1 MGAASAGGLAG
12 GAGLGLLVAT
22 LLAGGTGGLSL
33 AAAGLGMGV
42 GGAIGGSAGAA
53 VDANQSAQKTKGQQN
68 ALLTQ
73 QQQQATALQNQLLQT
88 PKTISPDNFLATKAS
103 QLAKLRLGLSSTIT
117 GTGGVPSAVLS
128 SPTLQPGGQGNQ
140 KLGA

>member
-12 GAGLGLLVAT
+12 GAGLGLLVAA
-22 LLAGGTGGLSL
+22 LLAPETGGLSL
-33 AAAGLGMGV
+33 SAAGLGMGV

-53 VDANQSAQKTKGQQN
+53 VDANQAAQKAKGQQN

-128 SPTLQPGGQGNQ
+128 SPTLQPGGQGSQ

>member
-1 MGAASAGGLAG
+1 MGVASAGGLAG
-12 GAGLGLLVAT
+12 GAGLGLLVAA
-22 LLAGGTGGLSL
+22 LLAPATGGLSL
-33 AAAGLGMGV
+33 SAAGLGMGV